1 LGNPDR
7 ISRDWRESSQ
17 AQRSVNVLPFAR
29 SPIVNPSA
37 LGSLDG
43 HAVGHYI
50 DDRYINRRSMARL
63 PASAPD
69 PEALLPLPTSEF
81 QILLALA
88 DGERHGYA
96 IMQEVERRSAGA
108 VRLGPG
114 TLYGSIKR
122 MLAAGLIE
130 ESDERP
136 APKRDDERRRYY
148 RITALGKRVATAEAR
163 RMERLVAGA
172 RAKRLLGRPEPA

>member
-1 LGNPDR
+1 
-7 ISRDWRESSQ
+7 
-17 AQRSVNVLPFAR
+17 V
-29 SPIVNPSA
+29 
-37 LGSLDG
+37 
-43 HAVGHYI
+43 
-50 DDRYINRRSMARL
+50 
-63 PASAPD
+63 
-69 PEALLPLPTSEF
+69 EALLPLPASEF

-96 IMQEVERRSAGA
+96 IMQEIERRSAGA

-130 ESDERP
+130 ESDARP
-136 APKRDDERRRYY
+136 AASSDDERRRYY
-148 RITALGKRVATAEAR
+148 RITVLGRLAATAEAR
-163 RMERLVAGA
+163 RMERLVAAA

>member
-1 LGNPDR
+1 MTL
-7 ISRDWRESSQ
+7 
-17 AQRSVNVLPFAR
+17 
-29 SPIVNPSA
+29 
-37 LGSLDG
+37 
-43 HAVGHYI
+43 
-50 DDRYINRRSMARL
+50 RRA
-63 PASAPD
+63 AAPELT
-69 PEALLPLPTSEF
+69 PVLPLPPSEF

-96 IMQEVERRSAGA
+96 IMQEIARRSAGE

-130 ESDERP
+130 ESARRP
-136 APKRDDERRRYY
+136 AADRDDERRRYY
-148 RITALGKRVATAEAR
+148 RITALGKRLAAAEAR
-163 RMERLVAGA
+163 RMEQLVTAA